1 MVPVQALSLEHHVR
15 HYGEDYKTD
24 ALLYHLQLH
33 KVERSAVVYKAN
45 AVCRHLA
52 AILEEGYSPRE
63 SYDTYQRPVRGNAT
77 LL

>member
-1 MVPVQALSLEHHVR
+1 MQLLSLKQDVGNDGKHR
-15 HYGEDYKTD
+15 QAD

-52 AILEEGYSPRE
+52 AILEEGYRPRE
-63 SYDTYQRPVRGNAT
+63 SYDTYQRPVR
-77 LL
+77 